1 MRNISRSE
9 DRLSWELVEWAE
21 RSECGVWCW
30 VFGVHFGVSLLLLLT
45 EEQTQRERY
54 PEMKKGSNV
63 EWSEMQGLC
72 LTEDEGDSEQRK
84 M

>member
-21 RSECGVWCW
+21 RSECGVGCL

-45 EEQTQRERY
+45 EEQTQREISR
-54 PEMKKGSNV
+54 
-63 EWSEMQGLC
+63 
-72 LTEDEGDSEQRK
+72 DEEEKQCRVK
-84 M
+84 